1 MKRVLIANRGE
12 IAVRLIKAVQALGM
26 RAIAA
31 YSEADKDSL
40 PVRIA
45 DESIPVGPAAAA
57 KSYLNL
63 DAMMQAI
70 EKSGAD
76 AVHPGYGFLSENFRF
91 AKAVEDAGKIF
102 IGPCSETIRA
112 MGNKE
117 RARQMAMKAGIP
129 TVQGSDGLIADGP
142 GVEKLAAE
150 IGFPLMIKASAGG
163 GGRGIRVV
171 YTIGEL
177 EKQLAAARA
186 EASAAFGD
194 DGIYI
199 ERWIDNAR
207 HLEVQVLGDGNDVI
221 HLFERDCSLQRRR
234 QKILEETPSPIL
246 DETVRQELYDSAVS
260 FAKLLGYR
268 GAGTLEF
275 LYSEE
280 TGQFYFI
287 EMNTR
292 IQVEHSITEQA
303 TGVDIVQGMIRV
315 AAGEALPYRQSE
327 IQMRGVA
334 IECRINAEDPFKGF
348 FPNPGRVTDLCL
360 PTDEDVRID
369 TALFEN
375 CMVSPYYDS
384 LIAKVIVWGAN
395 RETALLKMEA
405 ALKSIRIGGIQTT
418 IPLHLA
424 LLRDSA
430 IRNGTYNIH
439 FLESWIANHLKVKSA

>member
-117 RARQMAMKAGIP
+117 RARQMAMRAGIP
-129 TVQGSDGLIADGP
+129 IVRGSEGLIADGP

-163 GGRGIRVV
+163 RRTGDQNCSYDWR
-171 YTIGEL
+171 IGETV
-177 EKQLAAARA
+177 
-186 EASAAFGD
+186 G
-194 DGIYI
+194 G
-199 ERWIDNAR
+199 
-207 HLEVQVLGDGNDVI
+207 
-221 HLFERDCSLQRRR
+221 
-234 QKILEETPSPIL
+234 SP
-246 DETVRQELYDSAVS
+246 
-260 FAKLLGYR
+260 G
-268 GAGTLEF
+268 
-275 LYSEE
+275 
-280 TGQFYFI
+280 
-287 EMNTR
+287 
-292 IQVEHSITEQA
+292 
-303 TGVDIVQGMIRV
+303 
-315 AAGEALPYRQSE
+315 
-327 IQMRGVA
+327 
-334 IECRINAEDPFKGF
+334 
-348 FPNPGRVTDLCL
+348 
-360 PTDEDVRID
+360 
-369 TALFEN
+369 
-375 CMVSPYYDS
+375 
-384 LIAKVIVWGAN
+384 
-395 RETALLKMEA
+395 
-405 ALKSIRIGGIQTT
+405 
-418 IPLHLA
+418 
-424 LLRDSA
+424 
-430 IRNGTYNIH
+430 
-439 FLESWIANHLKVKSA
+439 

>member
-1 MKRVLIANRGE
+1 
-12 IAVRLIKAVQALGM
+12 
-26 RAIAA
+26 
-31 YSEADKDSL
+31 
-40 PVRIA
+40 
-45 DESIPVGPAAAA
+45 
-57 KSYLNL
+57 
-63 DAMMQAI
+63 
-70 EKSGAD
+70 
-76 AVHPGYGFLSENFRF
+76 
-91 AKAVEDAGKIF
+91 VEDAGKIF

-292 IQVEHSITEQA
+292 IQVEHPITEQA